1 MTDDTQNGLRYV
13 VITAAKN
20 EAAYIGRALAAMA
33 AQTVPPLRWFIVS
46 DGSTDDTDA
55 LVRRHAE
62 MHPWT
67 TLIRLPERAERHWGA
82 KVDAFNAGYAQARE
96 LEFDCVA
103 NLDADVSLSPNY
115 FACLLEH
122 FARRPRLGV
131 AGGEVFDAVDGREVL
146 PVCHDRNEV
155 PGPCQFFRRACF
167 DAIGGYCRTR
177 EGIEDTIATM
187 SAMMHGWDVARVTD
201 CRLVHHRP
209 VGGMGGRS
217 VFKVGFLYGTKDY
230 LLGDH
235 PLWEAGRFVY
245 RMQDKP
251 YVLSS
256 GVRLAAYAWAALRRR
271 PRPVSAAFVAFRRR
285 WQMQRLRAAVGLG
298 RGARA

>member
-1 MTDDTQNGLRYV
+1 MTDTTGTTARYV

-20 EAAYIGRALAAMA
+20 EADYIGRTLAAMA
-33 AQTVPPLRWFIVS
+33 AQTVPPLRWVVVS
-46 DGSTDDTDA
+46 DGSTDETDA

-62 MHPWT
+62 ACPWT
-67 TLIRLPERAERHWGA
+67 TLVRLPERNDRHWGA

-96 LEFDCVA
+96 LEFDFVA

-115 FACLLEH
+115 FACLLSH
-122 FARRPRLGV
+122 FARNPRLGV
-131 AGGEVFDAVDGREVL
+131 AGGEVYDAVDGREIL

-155 PGPCQFFRRACF
+155 PGPCQLFRRACF
-167 DAIGGYCRTR
+167 EEIGGYLRAR
-177 EGIEDTIATM
+177 EGVEDTIATM
-187 SAMMHGWDVARVTD
+187 TAMMHGWEVARFTD

-217 VFKVGFLYGTKDY
+217 VFKVGFLYGKKDY

-235 PLWEAGRFVY
+235 PLWEVGRFLY
-245 RMQDKP
+245 RMRDKP

-256 GVRLAAYAWAALRRR
+256 GVRLAAYTWAALRRL
-271 PRPVSAAFVAFRRR
+271 PRPVPDAFVAFRRR
-285 WQMQRLRAAVGLG
+285 WQMRRLRAALGLG
-298 RGARA
+298 GGERP